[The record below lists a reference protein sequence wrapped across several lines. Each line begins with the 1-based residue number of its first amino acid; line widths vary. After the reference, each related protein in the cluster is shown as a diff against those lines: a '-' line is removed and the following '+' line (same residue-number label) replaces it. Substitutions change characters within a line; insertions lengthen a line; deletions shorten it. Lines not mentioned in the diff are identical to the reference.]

1 MLANFKPL
9 IGRVKIPNCLL
20 FLLTM
25 NINRL
30 KKKKKKIFEGS
41 LKNNSNKKIKTVVN
55 HKEIDSRENSNDK
68 KNRR

>member
-9 IGRVKIPNCLL
+9 IGRVKIPNSPL
-20 FLLTM
+20 FLLTL

-30 KKKKKKIFEGS
+30 KKKKKIFEGS

-55 HKEIDSRENSNDK
+55 HKEIDSREKRNDK